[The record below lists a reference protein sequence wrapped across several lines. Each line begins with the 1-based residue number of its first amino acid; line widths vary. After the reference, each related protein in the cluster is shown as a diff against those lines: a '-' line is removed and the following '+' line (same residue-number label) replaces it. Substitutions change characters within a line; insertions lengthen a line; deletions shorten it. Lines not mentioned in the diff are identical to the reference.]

1 MNTVKL
7 LQSPAVFAGKAIPNR
22 LAAQAMEINSAG
34 PGGSVSGAVLARYA
48 SLAAGGWGVVIVE
61 AVSITA
67 DSLARLNGLVLNGK
81 TIDGFRRLVDSFRAA
96 SPDSLFIIQLTHA
109 GRMAGSFSR
118 PVRVF
123 GDDDTIP
130 CLSTAEL
137 DTVSSLHG
145 DSVRLAAKAGFD
157 GVEIKA
163 CHGYLGGE
171 LLRPMNDRDDIW
183 GGGPANRARLVST
196 AVAEAKAH
204 RPGFIAGVRVS
215 LYEGLRGGCGTAGA
229 GDVIED
235 LSGMRAVLGAIVGAG
250 ADYINVSAGVPAL
263 TPQLTRPVKGN
274 AFDLYHHFRYAR
286 TVKEWFPE
294 LAVIGSAYST
304 GGESAAAYAEE
315 NIAAGGVDV
324 AGFGRQNLA
333 DPLFPRKLAQGSD
346 DIDYCTLCGGCS
358 KLLKNQEPVRCTTYP
373 RTAEAT

>member
-1 MNTVKL
+1 MNIINLVR
-7 LQSPAVFAGKAIPNR
+7 SPAVFAGRLIPNR

-34 PGGSVSGAVLARYA
+34 RGGSVSQAVLARYA
-48 SLAAGGWGVVIVE
+48 SLASGGWGIVVVE

-67 DSLARLNGLVLNGK
+67 GSLARVNGLVLDAN
-81 TIDGFRRLVDSFRAA
+81 TLEGFRRLVDSFKAIH
-96 SPDSLFIIQLTHA
+96 PDALFIIQLTHA
-109 GRMAGSFSR
+109 GRLAGKFSR
-118 PVRVF
+118 PVSAC
-123 GDDDTIP
+123 GDDAVP
-130 CLSTAEL
+130 RLSTAEL
-137 DTVSSLHG
+137 DAIRALHG
-145 DSVRLAAKAGFD
+145 EAARLSADAGFD

-171 LLRPMNDRDDIW
+171 LLRPMNDRADAY
-183 GGGPANRARLVST
+183 GGSAENRARLVAS
-196 AVAEAKAH
+196 AVADAKSA
-204 RPGFIAGVRVS
+204 RAGFMAGVRVS

-229 GDVIED
+229 GDVIEE
-235 LSGMRAVLGAIVGAG
+235 LSGMRAALGAIVGAG
-250 ADYINVSAGVPAL
+250 ADYLNVSAGVPAL
-263 TPQLTRPVKGN
+263 TPHLTRPVKGN

-286 TVKEWFPE
+286 TVKEWFPG

-333 DPLFPRKLAQGSD
+333 DPLFPRKLASAPG

-358 KLLKNQEPVRCTTYP
+358 KLLKNQEAVRCTAYP
-373 RTAEAT
+373 RRGPAA